1 MFWEMLIGY
10 VISFALGAAA
20 TIIVAFFLSLKK
32 DLKIKIND
40 GMKSSNTV
48 ALEEIS
54 ERIKD
59 LKAGI
64 DIEKKTK
71 KK

>member
-10 VISFALGAAA
+10 IISFALGAAA

-40 GMKSSNTV
+40 GMKGKNEV

-59 LKAGI
+59 LTVG
-64 DIEKKTK
+64 IEKTKTTK
-71 KK
+71 K